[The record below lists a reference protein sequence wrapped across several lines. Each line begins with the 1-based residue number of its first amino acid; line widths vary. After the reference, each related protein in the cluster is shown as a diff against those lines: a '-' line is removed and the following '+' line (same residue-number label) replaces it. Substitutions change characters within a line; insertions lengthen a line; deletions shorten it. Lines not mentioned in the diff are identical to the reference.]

1 MNRFDSHISGY
12 RPYRALIF
20 LGLCC
25 LLPSA
30 QVTGASTV
38 HAGQPTQLLSG
49 DRLIFLTEEGKRY
62 RVKLMGIEAPTP
74 KEALG
79 AQAQRYLGSLVM
91 GRFLTL
97 THGSIDAEGFLVGK
111 LSHGGADVNI
121 RLIQAGLAVHDPRG
135 QTETDLIRYADA
147 QRKAQ
152 KLRLGIW
159 KPQARQ
165 PRVRNLPGGGP
176 GIILR

>member
-20 LGLCC
+20 LVLCC
-25 LLPSA
+25 LLPGVQA
-30 QVTGASTV
+30 TGMHTV
-38 HAGQPTQLLSG
+38 HSGRPTQLLSG
-49 DRLIFLTEEGKRY
+49 DRLIFLTEKGTRY
-62 RVKLMGIEAPTP
+62 RVKLLGIEAPPP
-74 KEALG
+74 KKALG
-79 AQAQRYLGSLVM
+79 AQAQRYLGSLIM

-97 THGSIDAEGFLVGK
+97 KRGSIDAEGFLVGK

-121 RLIQAGLAVHDPRG
+121 RLIQAGLAVHDPLG
-135 QTETDLIRYADA
+135 QTEADLVRYADA

-152 KLRLGIW
+152 ALRLGIW
-159 KPQARQ
+159 KPQKRQ
-165 PRVRNLPGGGP
+165 PRVQYLPGGGP